1 MSMTSLM
8 HPVEYLNRLLLANKL
23 YLFTYFTIEYQIH
36 K

>member
-8 HPVEYLNRLLLANKL
+8 HPVEHLNRLLANNL